1 MTMLVFAIALEFL
14 LLPEWEVESL
24 EQCSAVTVIHRRRRN
39 RDVHTPDLI
48 DLVVLDLRENDLFL
62 HAHAV
67 VALAVER
74 TRRHAAKIADAR
86 HGNVDQP
93 VEKLVHAGSAQGD
106 LRADSEP
113 GTQLEGSDCLSRL
126 GDERL

>member
-14 LLPEWEVESL
+14 LLPEREVESL

-39 RDVHTPDLI
+39 RDVHTPDLV
-48 DLVVLDLRENDLFL
+48 DLVVLDLRENDLFF

-74 TRRHAAKIADAR
+74 TRRHAAKVADTGHR
-86 HGNVDQP
+86 NVDQP
-93 VEKLVHAGSAQGD
+93 VEELVHASSAQGD
-106 LRADSEP
+106 LRADGKSRP
-113 GTQLEGSDCLSRL
+113 QLEGSDRL
-126 GDERL
+126 A

>member
-1 MTMLVFAIALEFL
+1 MLVLAIALEFL
-14 LLPEWEVESL
+14 LLPEREVERL
-24 EQCSAVTVIHRRRRN
+24 EQCSAVAVIHRRRRN

-74 TRRHAAKIADAR
+74 ARRDATEVTDAG
-86 HGNVDQP
+86 HGNVDQAI
-93 VEKLVHAGSAQGD
+93 EELVHASSAERD
-106 LRADSEP
+106 LRADGKSRA
-113 GTQLEGSDCLSRL
+113 QFEGSNCLT
-126 GDERL
+126 